1 MASKQTTKS
10 FPHVRRIA
18 VKISLSVYI
27 FAKMYSKTKEYNLVS
42 SQQETN
48 DKLNNNEA
56 CNDVFS

>member
-1 MASKQTTKS
+1 MASKQTTNS

-18 VKISLSVYI
+18 VKMSLSVYI
-27 FAKMYSKTKEYNLVS
+27 FANMYSKTKEYNLVS
-42 SQQETN
+42 SQQETK